1 MIEFAIPK
9 PIAKWIFP
17 PGVLYVRTCLSN
29 SSECFTNISTLDV
42 LGILISVEEFSEQEK
57 IKKIKNKDVITF
69 SKIKTFIKS

>member
-17 PGVLYVRTCLSN
+17 PGVSYERTCLTN

-42 LGILISVEEFSEQEK
+42 LGTSISVIVFSEQEY
-57 IKKIKNKDVITF
+57 IKKIKNKDAINF
-69 SKIKTFIKS
+69 SKIKTFTKS